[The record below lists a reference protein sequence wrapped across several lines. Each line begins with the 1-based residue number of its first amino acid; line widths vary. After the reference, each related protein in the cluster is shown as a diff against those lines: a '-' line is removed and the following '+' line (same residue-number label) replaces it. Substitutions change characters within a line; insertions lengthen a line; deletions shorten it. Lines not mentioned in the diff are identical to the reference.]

1 MHNHEVHL
9 QISDYLPGY
18 IIISNPVRFY
28 SKFAS
33 QHLRIQS
40 SIQGNMQ
47 ISHIIS
53 HIYFT
58 VTIVVH
64 IFHNLLLYIGLL
76 EGLMMD
82 KDFVRN
88 ITRE

>member
-47 ISHIIS
+47 ISHIIQAR
-53 HIYFT
+53 
-58 VTIVVH
+58 
-64 IFHNLLLYIGLL
+64 L
-76 EGLMMD
+76 EAPKKGGA
-82 KDFVRN
+82 KIAWPN
-88 ITRE
+88 IEEHQTY